1 MQDFKDS
8 KDKDTDNNK
17 RKLRFLLSNNTNLFE
32 KDGPNINP
40 GDIVEDLDEDDDD
53 QNDYYDED
61 EMEENIDIE
70 KNNAHFR

>member
-40 GDIVEDLDEDDDD
+40 GDIVEDLDEDDDN